1 MLLSIGAKD
10 KCKGTIYY
18 PIEMQENVK
27 WMDDEVYAL
36 VLFIKILHIRMGKVG
51 HHTKI

>member
-1 MLLSIGAKD
+1 MLLSIKTKD
-10 KCKGTIYY
+10 KCKGTIFCT
-18 PIEMQENVK
+18 EKQENVK

-36 VLFIKILHIRMGKVG
+36 VLFIKILYIQMGKVG

>member
-1 MLLSIGAKD
+1 MLLLIETKD

-18 PIEMQENVK
+18 PIEKQENVK

-36 VLFIKILHIRMGKVG
+36 ILFIKILYIQMGKVG